1 VGAPTKDIRDEKT
14 WLVLELTHLG
24 EKTAV
29 TGELE
34 NHLKDLFGLSS
45 GQVFIPYKIC
55 ICDGK
60 KTLLNVMEGY
70 CFVEYALDS
79 RDYIVG
85 VRGSAYLKSI
95 LHSKIGYSYS
105 LHTIPNSHIQELKEK
120 LNEMASSS
128 LNIGDRVVI
137 LRGIYEGVEGEILS
151 LQEETACVVIRM
163 RSLEAVR
170 VLPKYALSPVDSELD
185 LSSDQDLNAEVYD
198 E

>member
-1 VGAPTKDIRDEKT
+1 MGAPTKDVRDEKT
-14 WLVLELTHLG
+14 WLVFELSHLG
-24 EKTAV
+24 EKSAV

-34 NHLKDLFGLSS
+34 KHLKDLFGLKS
-45 GQVFIPYKIC
+45 GQVFIPYKIVV
-55 ICDGK
+55 CDGR

-70 CFVEYALDS
+70 CFAEYALDS

-85 VRGSAYLKSI
+85 VKGSPYLKNI

-128 LNIGDRVVI
+128 LAVGDRVVI
-137 LRGIYEGVEGEILS
+137 LRGVYEGIEGEILS
-151 LQEETACVVIRM
+151 LQEETACIVIRM
-163 RSLEAVR
+163 RSLQAVR
-170 VLPKYALSPVDSELD
+170 VLPKYVLSPVGLEQD
-185 LSSDQDLNAEVYD
+185 LSSEELNLEVSD

>member
-1 VGAPTKDIRDEKT
+1 MGSPTKDVRDEKT
-14 WLVLELTHLG
+14 WLVFELTHLG

-34 NHLKDLFGLSS
+34 KHLRDLFGLKS

-55 ICDGK
+55 VCDGR

-70 CFVEYALDS
+70 CFVEYLLDP
-79 RDYIVG
+79 REYVMG
-85 VRGSAYLKSI
+85 VRNSQYLKNV

-105 LHTIPNSHIQELKEK
+105 LHTIPNSHVQDLQEK
-120 LNEMASSS
+120 LNQMASST
-128 LNIGDRVVI
+128 LAVGDRVVV
-137 LRGIYEGVEGEILS
+137 LRGIYEGVEGEIIS
-151 LQEETACVVIRM
+151 LAEETACVFIRL

-170 VLPKYALSPVDSELD
+170 VLPKFALSPAGEEREPDSDLDPDSE
-185 LSSDQDLNAEVYD
+185 VID